1 LDFIIAHR
9 SICMILS
16 MTGFGTASVQRDN
29 TSATVEVRTVNHRFL
44 DIHVR
49 LGREFGFLE
58 NDIQQYV
65 RGKISRGRVDVNVT
79 IRAEEQA
86 AVLFDAALARNYYE
100 ASERLRNELQLQ
112 GSVDIR
118 TLLTLPGIIKDRES
132 AGSNEGRLKQARE
145 AALESLEQS
154 IQGVLEM
161 REQEGRALQD
171 DMLRHLA
178 EIAQKNR
185 QIQGLV
191 PKTVEEYKS
200 KLEERLS
207 QLLPP
212 KMVDPQRLAQEAAI
226 LAERSDIS
234 EETARLSSHLDQY
247 HSLLKEGKEIGK
259 KLDFLLQEMQREINT
274 ILSKTGNLEITRM
287 GIGAK
292 ADIEKLREQVQNV
305 E

>member
-1 LDFIIAHR
+1 
-9 SICMILS
+9 MILS
-16 MTGFGTASVQRDN
+16 MTGFGAAAVQHGSTSVTA
-29 TSATVEVRTVNHRFL
+29 EVRTVNHRFL

-58 NDIQQYV
+58 NDIQQFV

-79 IRAEEQA
+79 IRTEEQA
-86 AVLFDAALARNYYE
+86 TVLFDVDLARNYYE
-100 ASERLRNELQLQ
+100 ASERLRIELQLQ
-112 GSVDIR
+112 NSLDIR
-118 TLLTLPGIIKDRES
+118 TLLTLPGIIKDRETS
-132 AGSNEGRLKQARE
+132 GPDECRLKQARD
-145 AALESLEQS
+145 AALECLEQS
-154 IQGVLEM
+154 MRGVLEM
-161 REQEGRALQD
+161 REQEGKALQA

-178 EIAQKNR
+178 AIAEKNR
-185 QIQGLV
+185 IIQELV
-191 PKTVEEYKS
+191 PRTVEEYKS

-212 KMVDPQRLAQEAAI
+212 KMVDPQRLAQETAI

-234 EETARLSSHLDQY
+234 EETSRLSSHLDQY
-247 HSLLKEGKEIGK
+247 HSLLREGKEIGK